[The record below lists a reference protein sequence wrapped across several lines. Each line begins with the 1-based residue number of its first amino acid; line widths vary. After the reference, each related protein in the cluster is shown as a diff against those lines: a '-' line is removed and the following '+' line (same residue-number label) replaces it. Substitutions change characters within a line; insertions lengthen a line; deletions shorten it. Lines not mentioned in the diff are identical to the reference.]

1 MERFRKIV
9 VDDAAYQWLFRY
21 RGHDYRKKPYLLII
35 KDTVPDKVL
44 KIEFSIT
51 DHFLLNS
58 GLPAA
63 FQGEQTVINLNRPK
77 LISQIIQYCLDHE
90 DEIPWNEHGPL
101 NGIRILQKMGFEIPP
116 VFLD

>member
-9 VDDAAYQWLFRY
+9 VDNATYQWLFRY
-21 RGHDYRKKPYLLII
+21 HGHGYRKKPYLLII
-35 KDTVPDKVL
+35 KDTAPDRVL

-58 GLPAA
+58 GLPTV
-63 FQGEQTVINLNRPK
+63 FQGNQTVINLNLPI

-90 DEIPWNEHGPL
+90 DEIPWDEHRPL
-101 NGIRILQKMGFEIPP
+101 NGISILQKMGFEIPP
-116 VFLD
+116 IFLE

>member
-9 VDDAAYQWLFRY
+9 VDNATYQWLFRY
-21 RGHDYRKKPYLLII
+21 HGHGYRKKPYLLII
-35 KDTVPDKVL
+35 KDMAPDRVL

-58 GLPAA
+58 GLPAV
-63 FQGEQTVINLNRPK
+63 FQGNQTVINLNRPK

-90 DEIPWNEHGPL
+90 DEIPWDEHKPL
-101 NGIRILQKMGFEIPP
+101 NGINILEKMGFEIPP
-116 VFLD
+116 IFLE

>member
-9 VDDAAYQWLFRY
+9 VDNATYQWLFRY
-21 RGHDYRKKPYLLII
+21 HRHDYRKKPYLLII
-35 KDTVPDKVL
+35 KDTTPDKAL
-44 KIEFSIT
+44 KIEFPIT

-58 GLPAA
+58 GLPAV
-63 FQGEQTVINLNRPK
+63 FQGNQTVINLNRPK

-90 DEIPWNEHGPL
+90 DEIPWNEHKPL
-101 NGIRILQKMGFEIPP
+101 NGISILESMGFEIPA